1 MFLELIVSLCDWI
14 TGMNVNEA
22 DITGRNIFGLFG
34 FHNSTSFKPLC
45 E

>member
-1 MFLELIVSLCDWI
+1 MFLELIFSLCDWI
-14 TGMNVNEA
+14 TDMNEA